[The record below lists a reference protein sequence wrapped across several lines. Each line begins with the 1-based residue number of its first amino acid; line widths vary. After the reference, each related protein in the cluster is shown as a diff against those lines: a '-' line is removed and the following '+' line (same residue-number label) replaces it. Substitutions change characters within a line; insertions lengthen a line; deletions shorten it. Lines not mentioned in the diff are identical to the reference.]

1 VNGAFKVPLTEL
13 VIAGRDGKEGVQ
25 RRLGRRPVGLGSLG
39 KFIQPSIGEGKLHH
53 GPGDAHEDG
62 LVPASHPVPVHIID
76 EPPPFI
82 VPEVDHRHVAF
93 ADGVGF
99 DAAVEHEVSNR
110 IEGVIPVQAV
120 LEHGASIVHD
130 LVKVEGDGVRG
141 KVVRPILHDYGE
153 PLFRLFFDVL
163 EELVFPFHWRSGDG
177 QAVRNDQHAIGIEGV
192 RTEFPFGFEGYGEDF
207 FVLHHPTIRQIVENF
222 RKEPRKYGISTE
234 IRLISGE
241 MFLLQFFVNASI
253 EGVLQC
259 NRRTL

>member
-1 VNGAFKVPLTEL
+1 MNGAFKVPLAEL

-62 LVPASHPVPVHIID
+62 LVPAGHPVPVHIID

-110 IEGVIPVQAV
+110 IERVIPVQAV

-153 PLFRLFFDVL
+153 SLFRFFFDVL
-163 EELVFPFHWRSGDG
+163 EELVFPFHWRAGDG

-192 RTEFPFGFEGYGEDF
+192 RTELPFGFEGYGEDF

-234 IRLISGE
+234 IPNIVERIS
-241 MFLLQFFVNASI
+241 
-253 EGVLQC
+253 
-259 NRRTL
+259 

>member
-1 VNGAFKVPLTEL
+1 M
-13 VIAGRDGKEGVQ
+13 
-25 RRLGRRPVGLGSLG
+25 
-39 KFIQPSIGEGKLHH
+39 
-53 GPGDAHEDG
+53 
-62 LVPASHPVPVHIID
+62 
-76 EPPPFI
+76 
-82 VPEVDHRHVAF
+82 
-93 ADGVGF
+93 
-99 DAAVEHEVSNR
+99 
-110 IEGVIPVQAV
+110 
-120 LEHGASIVHD
+120 
-130 LVKVEGDGVRG
+130 RG

-153 PLFRLFFDVL
+153 SLFRLFFDVL

-207 FVLHHPTIRQIVENF
+207 FVLHHLTIRQIVENF

-234 IRLISGE
+234 LGLISGE